1 MRATPAEVDEIQTR
15 YCHWSR
21 LLRCAQRDADRELI
35 AFYGARVTETEKLA
49 DAIGVSVRYLA
60 QHTTTTTET
69 D

>member
-1 MRATPAEVDEIQTR
+1 MRATDKERDEVVDR

-35 AFYGARVTETEKLA
+35 AFYGAKVSQTETLA

-60 QHTTTTTET
+60 QHTTTDT